1 MTEKFRGVCCA
12 AATPIREDLSA
23 DHAKLAAHC
32 KQLLAD
38 GCHGVALLGS
48 TGEANSFS
56 VAERKAILEAVV
68 GAGVPAGALLPGTG
82 VCALPDTI
90 ELTKHALSLGVT
102 RVVML
107 PPFYYK
113 KPSDQALIDSY
124 SYVFDR
130 LADSRLKVILY
141 HIPPISQIP
150 ITDAVIEGLLKRYPG
165 TVAGVKDS
173 SGDFE
178 NMKHLAST
186 FPQLSILAGA
196 DPMMKAL
203 LEVGGAGCITA
214 TSNIAAGYLR
224 TVFDGFDKP
233 ARKAEV
239 DKAQACI
246 VAQRTISN
254 HFTQIPT
261 VKAMVGYRYGDPSWG
276 RVRHPF
282 IALTEAQRAELGT
295 LLDAPEAGFTKAA
308 K

>member
-1 MTEKFRGVCCA
+1 MSEKFRGVCCA
-12 AATPIREDLSA
+12 AATPVREDLSA
-23 DHAKLAAHC
+23 DVDKLAVHC
-32 KQLLAD
+32 KHLLAD
-38 GCHGVALLGS
+38 GCHGIALLGS

-56 VAERKAILEAVV
+56 VAERMAILEGVV
-68 GAGVPAGALLPGTG
+68 KAGVPAACLLPGTG

-90 ELTKHALSLGVT
+90 ALTKHALALGVS

-113 KPSDQALIDSY
+113 KLSDPALIDCY
-124 SYVFDR
+124 SYVFDQV
-130 LADSRLKVILY
+130 ADSRLRVILY
-141 HIPPISQIP
+141 HIPPISQIA
-150 ITDAVIEGLLKRYPG
+150 ITDGVIEGLLKKYPA

-178 NMKHLAST
+178 HMKGLAQH

-196 DPMMKAL
+196 DPMMKPL

-214 TSNIAAGYLR
+214 TSNLAARYLR
-224 TVFDGFDKP
+224 TVFDGFASP
-233 ARKAEV
+233 AAKAAVEA
-239 DKAQACI
+239 AQACI

-261 VKAMVGYRYGDPSWG
+261 IKAMVGLRYGDAGWG

-282 IALTEAQRAELGT
+282 TALTGAQRAELKA
-295 LLDAPEAGFTKAA
+295 LLEAPEAGFAA
-308 K
+308 

>member
-1 MTEKFRGVCCA
+1 MSDKFRGVCCA
-12 AATPIREDLSA
+12 ASTPVREDLSV
-23 DHAKLAAHC
+23 DLDKLAGHC
-32 KQLLAD
+32 KRLLED
-38 GCHGVALLGS
+38 GCHGIALLGS

-56 VAERKAILEAVV
+56 MAERMSILDGVV
-68 GAGVPAGALLPGTG
+68 RAGVPAERLLPGTG

-90 ELTKHALSLGVT
+90 ALTKHALSLGVT

-113 KPSDQALIDSY
+113 TLSDQALIDSY
-124 SYVFDR
+124 SHVFDHV
-130 LADSRLKVILY
+130 ADSRLKVILY
-141 HIPPISQIP
+141 HIPPISQIA
-150 ITDAVIEGLLKRYPG
+150 ITDGVIEGLLKKYAT

-178 NMKHLAST
+178 HMKGLAQH

-196 DPMMKAL
+196 DPMMKPL

-214 TSNIAAGYLR
+214 TSNIAARYLR
-224 TVFDGFDKP
+224 TVFDGFAKP
-233 ARKAEV
+233 DAKDAVE
-239 DKAQACI
+239 KAQACI
-246 VAQRTISN
+246 LAQRTISN

-261 VKAMVGYRYGDPSWG
+261 IKAMVGYRYGDASWG

-282 IALTEAQRAELGT
+282 IALTEAQRLELGA
-295 LLDAPEAGFTKAA
+295 LLGDPAAGFVKAR

>member
-1 MTEKFRGVCCA
+1 MDDKFRGVCCA
-12 AATPIREDLSA
+12 AATPVREDLSA
-23 DHAKLAAHC
+23 DHPKLAAHC
-32 KQLLAD
+32 KQLLKD
-38 GCHGVALLGS
+38 GCHGIALLGS

-56 VAERKAILEAVV
+56 VAERMGILEAVV
-68 GAGVPAGALLPGTG
+68 KAGVPAESLLPGTG

-90 ELTKHALSLGVT
+90 ALTKHALSLGVT

-113 KPSDQALIDSY
+113 KPSDQGLIDSY
-124 SYVFDR
+124 SYVFDQV
-130 LADSRLKVILY
+130 ADSRLKAILY

-150 ITDAVIEGLLKRYPG
+150 ITDAVIEALLKRYPG
-165 TVAGVKDS
+165 TIAGVKDS

-178 NMKHLAST
+178 HMKGLVQH
-186 FPQLSILAGA
+186 FPKLSILAGA
-196 DPMMKAL
+196 DPMMKPL

-214 TSNIAAGYLR
+214 TSNIAARHLR
-224 TVFDGFDKP
+224 TVFDGFTDP
-233 ARKAEV
+233 AAKDAV

-254 HFTQIPT
+254 HFPQIPT
-261 VKAMVGYRYGDPSWG
+261 IKAMVGYRYGDTGWG

-282 IALTEAQRAELGT
+282 IALSEAQRAELGK
-295 LLDAPEAGFTKAA
+295 LLDDPTAGFAKAG